1 MVSYAFPIHVNR
13 IGRRIWSLV
22 AACTAIWSGR
32 ENAAYTALVGA
43 LLKQAPVRI
52 QDVGLEGHW
61 LRHSRRRRTLASSQL
76 RCRHIQFRLA
86 AGLPRSNIVILLI
99 SEPQETLN
107 LRDQQANG
115 LRSKGET
122 CQTRHVRDSGRGVS
136 RPVPGPP
143 QPHILSLQSGREQ
156 GLIALYVS
164 FCRPFAFSAP

>member
-61 LRHSRRRRTLASSQL
+61 LRHSRRRTLASSQL
-76 RCRHIQFRLA
+76 CCRHIQFRLA

-107 LRDQQANG
+107 LRDQQQMVCRAKVRLARRDTFVTAAEG
-115 LRSKGET
+115 L
-122 CQTRHVRDSGRGVS
+122 S

-156 GLIALYVS
+156 GLMALYVS
-164 FCRPFAFSAP
+164 FGRPFAFSAP